1 MGLTKAQSEGI
12 ADDAV
17 GANQLASNAVVNAS
31 VASNAAISG
40 SKIAPD
46 FGSQNVTTTGTVSDS
61 KGNLRN
67 VPQVTTTS
75 NLVVVASHA
84 SKHLLH
90 NGTGGWTIN
99 TSTGFAVGDLVT
111 FINNTGSAQSIFQAS
126 GVTLYDTADGATG
139 DHSVAARG
147 MVTGINVAVNVFYL
161 SGNIE

>member
-111 FINNTGSAQSIFQAS
+111 FINNI
-126 GVTLYDTADGATG
+126 
-139 DHSVAARG
+139 
-147 MVTGINVAVNVFYL
+147 
-161 SGNIE
+161 